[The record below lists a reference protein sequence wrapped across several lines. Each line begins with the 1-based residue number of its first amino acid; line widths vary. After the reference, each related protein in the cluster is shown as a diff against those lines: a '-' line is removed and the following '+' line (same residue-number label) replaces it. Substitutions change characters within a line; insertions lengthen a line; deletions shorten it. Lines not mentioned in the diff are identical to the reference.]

1 MFRGKKEKVLWYIF
15 FFFFIRKGNRKNGTL
30 INDFSSNI
38 EIIYMEYMENGAE
51 IHDKIHENR
60 RISWYSGHEYHVPL

>member
-1 MFRGKKEKVLWYIF
+1 MIHF

-60 RISWYSGHEYHVPL
+60 RIS